1 MKEAA
6 ARMKTAAIVSAMAE
20 LVGVRAVTCD
30 VTCTLE
36 WESTPPFSPN
46 YRPNYLICRSLEC
59 C

>member
-1 MKEAA
+1 MGGPNIYGVKEAA

-36 WESTPPFSPN
+36 
-46 YRPNYLICRSLEC
+46 
-59 C
+59 